1 MILFEY
7 LRINYPN
14 KSKNNIKS
22 LLKDECILV
31 NDKVVTKY
39 DYMVKDSDIVK
50 IMNTKI
56 GDIPIKYED
65 KYIIILVKPHNLL
78 TIGNDKNEKNLYHL
92 VSSYVKQKNK
102 KNKIF
107 IVHRLDYETSGL
119 IMFAKDE
126 KVKHLL
132 QNNWNNVTRNYI
144 ALVKGKVKKEDIIKL
159 KLIEKGLN
167 VYVDN
172 KGKESIL
179 KYTLLKQNDYNSL
192 VKINLI
198 TGRKNQIRVSFK
210 SIGSY
215 VIGDSK
221 YGKKE
226 KIMYLF
232 ANELSFIHP
241 ITKKLVNIKC
251 DIPSYFERRF
261 KHE

>member
-7 LRINYPN
+7 LKTNYPN

-39 DYMVKDSDIVK
+39 DYLVKENDIIK

-78 TIGNDKNEKNLYHL
+78 TIENEKNDKNLYHL
-92 VSSYVKQKNK
+92 VSNYVKQKNK

-132 QNNWNNVTRNYI
+132 QNNWDKVIRNYI
-144 ALVKGKVKKEDIIKL
+144 ALVKGKVKKEDTIKL
-159 KLIEKGLN
+159 KLVEKGYN
-167 VYVDN
+167 VYVDG
-172 KGKESIL
+172 KGKESSL

-192 VKINLI
+192 VKITLI

-210 SIGSY
+210 HIGNY
-215 VIGDSK
+215 ILGDSK

-241 ITKKLVNIKC
+241 ITKKIVNIKC